1 MSEDYRVY
9 TYTIPRGQVR
19 RIDAV
24 GSYISVLEAT
34 SETLAVN
41 IDDSGFQQIEQGLT
55 VELEAGRK
63 FQSVQIKNTGRAAV
77 TVTVAVGIGR
87 LRDARFS
94 FVGGT
99 VPTEERVPAHGEL
112 TSITVAANGTREKG
126 ASPKNIEYIVSN
138 PPWSIG
144 PSKVGVYERGGR
156 GCYVN
161 PGQTVYIPGTA
172 NLIAVNPWPEEIVL
186 FVTIPRRA

>member
-24 GSYISVLEAT
+24 GNYISVLEGT

-63 FQSVQIKNTGRAAV
+63 FQSVQLKNTGRAAI
-77 TVTVAVGIGR
+77 TVTVAVGVGR

-99 VPTEERVPAHGEL
+99 IPTEEKIPAGGR
-112 TSITVAANGTREKG
+112 SFTVETKANQSGQFGNNT
-126 ASPKNIEYIVSN
+126 KNVEYIVSN

-144 PSKVGVYERGGR
+144 PIKVGINHYGGP

-161 PGQTVYIPGTA
+161 PGQVVYIPGTS
-172 NLIAVNPWPEEIVL
+172 NLMTVNPWPEDITL
-186 FVTIPRRA
+186 FVTTPRRA

>member
-9 TYTIPRGQVR
+9 TYTIPGGQVR

-41 IDDSGFQQIEQGLT
+41 IDDKGFQKIEQGLT

-63 FQSVQIKNTGRAAV
+63 FQSVQVKNTGRAAL
-77 TVTVAVGIGR
+77 TVTIAVGIGR

-99 VPTEERVPAHGEL
+99 VATEERVPVRGES

-126 ASPKNIEYIVSN
+126 ASVKNLEYIVSN
-138 PPWSIG
+138 PSWSIG
-144 PSKVGVYERGGR
+144 PIKVGVYERGGR
-156 GCYVN
+156 GCYVH
-161 PGQTVYIPGTA
+161 PGQTVYMSGTA

>member
-9 TYTIPRGQVR
+9 TYTIPGGQVR

-41 IDDSGFQQIEQGLT
+41 IDDSGFQKIEQGLT

-63 FQSVQIKNTGRAAV
+63 FQSVQIRNTGGAAV

-99 VPTEERVPAHGEL
+99 VPTEERIPARGEG
-112 TSITVAANGTREKG
+112 TSITTAANGTREKG
-126 ASPKNIEYIVSN
+126 ASPKNVEYIVSN

-144 PSKVGVYERGGR
+144 PIKVCVHERGGR

-161 PGQTVYIPGTA
+161 PGQVVSMSGVS
-172 NLIAVNPWPEEIVL
+172 NLITVNPWPEKIVL
-186 FVTIPRRA
+186 FVTIPRRS